1 MVYSVHSTYALGALQ
16 SLMNTKYRITRWS
29 YGDDNLFL
37 APSSWP
43 LRNIQDEQASGPC
56 VLYCSRWFKEYKKKK
71 RIQNEKNFGPFLQEH
86 IPWLADGP
94 IVMISPDSFVY
105 KFSCI
110 LKFNNGILLYTRH
123 YAAYSPHLQMPDLVT
138 TLRGRQYYPNFSD

>member
-1 MVYSVHSTYALGALQ
+1 MYTVHMLWVRCKVSWIPSIGLRGDLTGMIICFLLHPPDHFVTFKTNKRLGLASCIALGGLK
-16 SLMNTKYRITRWS
+16 NTK
-29 YGDDNLFL
+29 
-37 APSSWP
+37 
-43 LRNIQDEQASGPC
+43 
-56 VLYCSRWFKEYKKKK
+56 KKKK